1 MIDNKTKIAKICNK
15 YFVITVKYLQNRKE
29 NTSILLTNGATF
41 TENNLSE
48 VEMALKKYKSPP

>member
-1 MIDNKTKIAKICNK
+1 MIDNETKIAKICNK
-15 YFVITVKYLQNRKE
+15 YFVITVKYLQKRKE
-29 NTSILLTNGATF
+29 NTSILLTNGTTF

>member
-1 MIDNKTKIAKICNK
+1 MIDNETKIAKICNK
-15 YFVITVKYLQNRKE
+15 YFVITVKYLQKRKE

-48 VEMALKKYKSPP
+48 GEMALKKYKSPP